1 MVRSLPRRP
10 GYDAFMRRL
19 FRTLIP
25 GLGLALALSGC
36 LKLDIDGKVGTD
48 GKVDGTMVVGF
59 NSQMMAMLSSMSSL
73 DSTPGK
79 KPQSADDIWKKAVVD
94 AKKTKGV
101 TDAKRYKKNGFD
113 GLQISFKGVSPEQVI
128 NLGNDSTNVASTAN
142 RNATPSKS
150 KLTIVRKG
158 DNMVLNG
165 VLDMG
170 GGSPGAGAGT
180 DDLTKSMAGAFKA
193 SKPELRIKFTFPGNV
208 SKSNGKISGH
218 SVTWT
223 PELGKNLTMTAEAK
237 AS

>member
-1 MVRSLPRRP
+1 
-10 GYDAFMRRL
+10 MRRL

-79 KPQSADDIWKKAVVD
+79 KPQSADDIWRKAVVD

-142 RNATPSKS
+142 RNETPSKS

-158 DNMVLNG
+158 DTMVLNG

-170 GGSPGAGAGT
+170 GGTAGGGGGT
-180 DDLTKSMAGAFKA
+180 GGLDTGDLTKSMAGALKA
-193 SKPELRIKFTFPGNV
+193 AKPELRIKFTFPGNV